1 MRYTSFSMR
10 LRPALVSLAAAAF
23 AVLFVRPA
31 RADDAPPPAQ
41 RAHVYSSYED
51 ETIAEVLASRG
62 AAEDPDPEGK
72 IVERV
77 DIVPLEV
84 FEKRDV
90 LPRFLN
96 VFHFKS
102 RISVIRRELLF
113 GERDA
118 YRQALVDETL
128 RNLRRL
134 PQLSLVLVVATRGT
148 TPDRVGLLIITKDV
162 WSLRLNWNAT
172 YTSGGL
178 ELFDAQPA
186 EWNFL
191 GTHQIL
197 NGHFQY
203 QPLTYTFGLGYTVP
217 RLGDS
222 RVATVA
228 AVDVV
233 VNQQTGKA
241 EGSLGSVIAG
251 QPLYSALVPWA
262 WDASVAWEDAIL
274 RRYVNAHLDDYLAPT
289 GRELPFQYNAR
300 LYTTTYEATRSFGWD
315 FKHDIS
321 FGAGVEISRYT
332 TSFPGADPTTVA
344 DFETA
349 NVPLSDTRVG
359 PYVQYHGY
367 RKRFVRVIDFDTLA
381 LQEDYSLGH
390 DVVFRVYPSFHA
402 LGSTRDVAGFYGA
415 VQYTVALR
423 DGLFRASF
431 SSRTEAEVDRIADAA
446 IQPTIHFVSPTIA
459 GLGRVVLDATTLYR
473 WRNYLNQT
481 TILGGDDRLRGYP
494 TNFFLGPNYVSYNV
508 ELRTRPVEILSCA
521 IAGVGFFDAGTAW
534 RSEQDF
540 ALHKS
545 VGFGVRALFPWL
557 DRVVFRADLG
567 FPLDRPLDS
576 TGTPIPP
583 YAFLVSFSQAFATPT
598 VAPAPVLPTGQ

>member
-1 MRYTSFSMR
+1 MR
-10 LRPALVSLAAAAF
+10 LRPALVSLVASGLAALCT
-23 AVLFVRPA
+23 LFVRPA
-31 RADDAPPPAQ
+31 RADDPPPPAQ
-41 RAHVYSSYED
+41 RALVYSAYEG
-51 ETIAEVLASRG
+51 ETIAEVLASLKEVQD
-62 AAEDPDPEGK
+62 AEPEGK
-72 IVERV
+72 TVERV

-84 FEKRDV
+84 FEPRDV
-90 LPRFLN
+90 LPRFMN
-96 VFHFKS
+96 VFHFTS
-102 RISVIRRELLF
+102 RTSVIRRELLF

-118 YRQALVDETL
+118 YRQTLVDETL

-148 TPDRVGLLIITKDV
+148 TPDRVGLLVITKDV
-162 WSLRLNWNAT
+162 WSLRLGWNAT
-172 YTSGGL
+172 LTPGGF

-197 NGHFQY
+197 TGHFQY
-203 QPLTYTFGLGYTVP
+203 QPLSYTFGLGYTAP

-233 VNQQTGKA
+233 VNRDTGKP
-241 EGSLGSVIAG
+241 EGSLGSLIAG

-262 WDASVAWEDAIL
+262 WDASVAWEDVIL
-274 RRYVNAHLDDYLAPT
+274 RRYINARLARYVAPT
-289 GRELPFQYNAR
+289 GGSVPFQYSAR

-315 FKHDIS
+315 FKHDVS
-321 FGAGVEISRYT
+321 FGAGIAMSRYT
-332 TSFPGADPTTVA
+332 ASFPGVDAATVA
-344 DFETA
+344 DFEAA

-359 PYVQYHGY
+359 PFVQYHGY

-390 DVVFRVYPSFHA
+390 DVVFRVYPSFRA
-402 LGSTRDVAGFYGA
+402 LGGSRDVFGFYGA
-415 VQYTVALR
+415 VQYTWAVR

-431 SSRTEAEVDRIADAA
+431 ASRTEPEVDRIADAA
-446 IQPTIHFVSPTIA
+446 VQPTIHFVSPTVA
-459 GLGRVVLDATTLYR
+459 GLGRIVLDATTLYR

-494 TNFFLGPNYVSYNV
+494 TNFFIGPNYVSYNV
-508 ELRTRPVEILSCA
+508 ELRSRPVEILSCA

-534 RSEQDF
+534 DDEHNF

-545 VGFGVRALFPWL
+545 LGVGLRALFPWL

-567 FPLDRPLDS
+567 FPLDRPLDA

-583 YAFLVSFSQAFATPT
+583 YAFIVSFSQAFPTPS
-598 VAPAPVLPTGQ
+598 VAPAAVLPTGQ

>member
-1 MRYTSFSMR
+1 MR
-10 LRPALVSLAAAAF
+10 LRSALVSRVAAASSAL
-23 AVLFVRPA
+23 AVLAVLSVRPA
-31 RADDAPPPAQ
+31 RADDPPPPAE
-41 RAHVYSSYED
+41 RARVYSSYEAA
-51 ETIAEVLASRG
+51 TIAEVLASLG
-62 AAEDPDPEGK
+62 ATEDPAPEGK
-72 IVERV
+72 TVERV
-77 DIVPLEV
+77 DIVPLDV
-84 FEKRDV
+84 FEQLDPFPLWAKSGAN
-90 LPRFLN
+90 FL
-96 VFHFKS
+96 HSTS
-102 RISVIRRELLF
+102 RRSVIRRELLF
-113 GERDA
+113 GERDP
-118 YRQALVDETL
+118 YRQVLVDETL

-134 PQLSLVLVVATRGT
+134 PQLSLLV
-148 TPDRVGLLIITKDV
+148 ITKDV

-203 QPLTYTFGLGYTVP
+203 QPLSYVFGVGYTVP

-222 RVATVA
+222 RIATVVSA
-228 AVDVV
+228 DVI
-233 VNQQTGKA
+233 VNHDSGKA

-274 RRYVNAHLDDYLAPT
+274 RRYINARLARYVAPT
-289 GRELPFQYNAR
+289 GGSLPVQYNAR

-315 FKHDIS
+315 VKHDVS
-321 FGAGVEISRYT
+321 FGAGIAMSRYT
-332 TSFPGADPTTVA
+332 TSFPGADPATVA
-344 DFETA
+344 DFDTA

-402 LGSTRDVAGFYGA
+402 LGATRDVLGLYGA
-415 VQYTVALR
+415 VQYTVSVR

-431 SSRTEAEVDRIADAA
+431 ASRTEPEVDRIADASV
-446 IQPTIHFVSPTIA
+446 QPTIHFVSPTVA
-459 GLGRVVLDATTLYR
+459 RLGRIVLDATTLYR
-473 WRNYLNQT
+473 WRNYLNAK

-494 TNFFLGPNYVSYNV
+494 TNFFQGTNYVSYNV
-508 ELRTRPVEILSCA
+508 ELRSRPIDILSCA
-521 IAGVGFFDAGTAW
+521 IAAVGFFDAGTAW
-534 RSEQDF
+534 DDEHNF
-540 ALHKS
+540 TLHEAL
-545 VGFGVRALFPWL
+545 GFGVRALFPWL

-567 FPLDRPLDS
+567 FPLDRPLPLDA

-583 YAFLVSFSQAFATPT
+583 FAFLVSFSQAFPTPN